1 MLNTARVTVTSCPSQ
16 QGWFDRMMRG
26 AESRMGY
33 TTQRQQPL
41 GTSVIV
47 KLLELIKEDA
57 EEQDRDIAS
66 ELFKVGAAI
75 ATAVC
80 ASLRGPEV
88 FMMELS
94 ALRKHIQLGRG
105 GIVPKNR
112 PHLTSSS
119 SLHCLENSKGNW
131 GTNATSCLQRVPLHL
146 ALS

>member
-1 MLNTARVTVTSCPSQ
+1 MNTARVTVTSCPSQ

-57 EEQDRDIAS
+57 EGQDCDIAG
-66 ELFKVGAAI
+66 ELFKVRAAM

-80 ASLRGPEV
+80 A
-88 FMMELS
+88 
-94 ALRKHIQLGRG
+94 
-105 GIVPKNR
+105 
-112 PHLTSSS
+112 
-119 SLHCLENSKGNW
+119 
-131 GTNATSCLQRVPLHL
+131 
-146 ALS
+146 